1 MWQNT
6 MPSELEMSLSI
17 LSEYEDNW
25 QKIMF
30 IIKDK

>member
-1 MWQNT
+1 